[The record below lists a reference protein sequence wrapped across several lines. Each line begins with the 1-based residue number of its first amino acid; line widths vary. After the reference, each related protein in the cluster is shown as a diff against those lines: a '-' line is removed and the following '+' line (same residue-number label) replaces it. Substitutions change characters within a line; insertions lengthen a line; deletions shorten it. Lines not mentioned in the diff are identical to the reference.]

1 MSDGSSD
8 SASSASIGRRR
19 SRSRSPLEETV
30 LLAQIFIIKMSPDT
44 KYIVSDVPW
53 DGTKPDTNDM
63 LIVNGVGISDNTY
76 DAYTP
81 ISADVHNRLKRLK
94 TYNSSHRTE
103 SPERS
108 FEHLRGRYPNG
119 NCFSYLFGNLE
130 GHRRAPGLHGTHD
143 VYGRTEPFQGEFLRN
158 LMIKAPRHAW
168 RRDDFKIYA
177 SKELNTDGCPESCW
191 YLVNGHDN
199 WDKNS
204 PDIKRVSVSD
214 IPLSDPG
221 YTEKPYYVLRDF
233 TVNDVVGH
241 CFWREMGMGNN
252 PFRRIMKGRQGGGK
266 SRRKLKLRFK
276 KKTIKLRFKRKT
288 IKRIFKKR

>member
-1 MSDGSSD
+1 MPEGD
-8 SASSASIGRRR
+8 SASSGR

-30 LLAQIFIIKMSPDT
+30 LLAQIFIIKMNPDT
-44 KYIVSDVPW
+44 KSNSIVSYQAW
-53 DGTKPDTNDM
+53 DGKKPDTNDM
-63 LIVNGVGISDNTY
+63 LIVDGVGISDNTY

-81 ISADVHNRLKRLK
+81 ISADVHNMLKRLK
-94 TYNSSHRTE
+94 KYNSSHRTE

-108 FEHLRGRYPNG
+108 FKHLRGEYPNG

-130 GHRRAPGLHGTHD
+130 GQERAPGLYGKHN
-143 VYGRTEPFQGEFLRN
+143 VYGHTEIFQSLLIDN
-158 LMIKAPRHAW
+158 LMTKTPQQTW

-177 SKELNTDGCPESCW
+177 SSERKTDGRPESCW
-191 YLVNGHDN
+191 YLVNGQDV
-199 WDKNS
+199 WDENS
-204 PDIKRVSVSD
+204 PHIKRVSVSD

-221 YTEKPYYVLRDF
+221 DTTKNYLVLHDF
-233 TVNDVVGH
+233 TVNNVVKH
-241 CFWREMGMGNN
+241 CFWREMVNN
-252 PFRRIMKGRQGGGK
+252 PFRRKMKGRQGGGK

>member
-1 MSDGSSD
+1 MPEGD
-8 SASSASIGRRR
+8 SASSASSGR
-19 SRSRSPLEETV
+19 SRSRSPQEETV
-30 LLAQIFIIKMSPDT
+30 LLAQIFKITIHTDT
-44 KYIVSDVPW
+44 KDIVSYVPW

-81 ISADVHNRLKRLK
+81 IGADVHNRLEILK
-94 TYNSSHRTE
+94 KYNSSHRTE

-108 FEHLRGRYPNG
+108 FKHLRGRYPNG
-119 NCFSYLFGNLE
+119 NRFSYLSGNLE
-130 GHRRAPGLHGTHD
+130 GHGRAPRLHGTHD
-143 VYGRTEPFQGEFLRN
+143 VYGRTEIFQGEFLRN
-158 LMIKAPRHAW
+158 LMTKTPQQTW

-177 SKELNTDGCPESCW
+177 SKELNTDRCPKSCW
-191 YLVNGHDN
+191 YLVNGQDV
-199 WDKNS
+199 WDESS
-204 PDIKRVSVSD
+204 PYIKEVKVSD

-233 TVNDVVGH
+233 TVNNVVGH
-241 CFWREMGMGNN
+241 CFWREMGNN
-252 PFRRIMKGRQGGGK
+252 PFHPKMNYRQRGGK

>member
-1 MSDGSSD
+1 MPEGD
-8 SASSASIGRRR
+8 SASSGR

-30 LLAQIFIIKMSPDT
+30 LLAQIFIIKMNPDT
-44 KYIVSDVPW
+44 KSKSIVSYQAW

-63 LIVNGVGISDNTY
+63 LIVDGVGISDNTY

-108 FEHLRGRYPNG
+108 FKHLRGEYPNG

-177 SKELNTDGCPESCW
+177 SKELNTDGRPESCW
-191 YLVNGHDN
+191 YLVNGQDV
-199 WDKNS
+199 WDESS
-204 PDIKRVSVSD
+204 PYIKEVNVSD

-221 YTEKPYYVLRDF
+221 DTTKNYRYRVLHDF
-233 TVNDVVGH
+233 TVNNVVKH
-241 CFWREMGMGNN
+241 CFWREMVNN
-252 PFRRIMKGRQGGGK
+252 PFRRKMKGRQGGGK